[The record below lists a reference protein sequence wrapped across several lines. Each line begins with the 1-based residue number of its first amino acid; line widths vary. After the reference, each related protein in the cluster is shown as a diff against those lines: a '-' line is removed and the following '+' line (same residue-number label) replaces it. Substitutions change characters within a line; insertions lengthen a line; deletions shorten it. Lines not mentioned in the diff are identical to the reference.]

1 MLICRPHP
9 HTRKAMQDRNANR
22 PGYKKTKA
30 GWIPEDWNC
39 VSLEEVAYV
48 QTGLAKNKKNNLQ
61 NPIERPYL
69 RVANVQDNYLDLRQI
84 KTIEVESSNI
94 KRYILEYGDVLFT
107 EGGDFDKLGRGTI
120 WRNEIDDCLHQ
131 NHIFAV
137 RCKQNYLN
145 RNFLAAISSS
155 HIGRRYF
162 SISSKQSTNLASISS
177 TQLKQFPLP
186 LPKLAEQ
193 NRISEILSAWD
204 TAISRINEL
213 ITAKIEH
220 KKAIL
225 HQILEGDGAAKRLK
239 HDKWDDL
246 PLGAFITPVSRPVP
260 KPDKPYIAIG
270 LRSHGKGTFQ
280 RVVAEPGKVAMDTL
294 YRIKQD
300 DIIVNITFAW
310 EGAIAIAQ
318 ETDEG
323 GLVSHRFPTYRAKEN
338 AALSFL
344 RQIFLTKRFV
354 WNLGLISPG
363 GAGRN
368 RVLSKT
374 DFLKLKVRVPSK
386 VVQQKIGKILSSV
399 DQEIKSLEEKL
410 TNLKKQK
417 RGLMQKL
424 LTGELRVKT

>member
-1 MLICRPHP
+1 M
-9 HTRKAMQDRNANR
+9 KDRNANR

-39 VSLEEVAYV
+39 VTLEEVAYV
-48 QTGLAKNKKNNLQ
+48 QTGLAKNKKNKLQ

-69 RVANVQDNYLDLRQI
+69 RVANVQDSYLDLRQI
-84 KTIEVESSNI
+84 KTIEVESANI
-94 KRYILEYGDVLFT
+94 ERYCLEYGDVLFT

-120 WRNEIDDCLHQ
+120 WRNEIEDCLHQ

-137 RCKQNYLN
+137 RCDQNYLN
-145 RNFLAAISSS
+145 RNYLAAISSS

-162 SISSKQSTNLASISS
+162 GISSKQSTNLASISS
-177 TQLKQFPLP
+177 TQLKEFPLP

-213 ITAKIEH
+213 IIAKMEN

-239 HDKWDDL
+239 HNKWDDL
-246 PLGAFITPVSRPVP
+246 PLGAFIAPVSRPVP

-280 RVVAEPGKVAMDTL
+280 RVVEQPGKVVMDTL
-294 YRIKQD
+294 YRIKKD
-300 DIIVNITFAW
+300 DIIVSITFAW

-318 ETDEG
+318 EADEG

-338 AALSFL
+338 VALSFL

-399 DQEIKSLEEKL
+399 DKEITSLEEKL

-424 LTGELRVKT
+424 LTGEVRVKI

>member
-1 MLICRPHP
+1 M
-9 HTRKAMQDRNANR
+9 KDRNANR

-39 VSLEEVAYV
+39 VSLEQVAYV
-48 QTGLAKNKKNNLQ
+48 QTGLAKNKKKNLQ

-69 RVANVQDNYLDLRQI
+69 RVANVQDNYLDLREI

-94 KRYILEYGDVLFT
+94 KRYLLEYGDVLFT
-107 EGGDFDKLGRGTI
+107 EGGDFDKLGRGAI
-120 WRNEIDDCLHQ
+120 WRDEIDDCLHQ

-162 SISSKQSTNLASISS
+162 SISSKQSTNLASISL
-177 TQLKQFPLP
+177 TQLKEFPLP

-204 TAISRINEL
+204 TAISRIDEL
-213 ITAKIEH
+213 ITVKIEH

-225 HQILEGDGAAKRLK
+225 HQILEGDGTAKRIK

-246 PLGAFITPVSRPVP
+246 PLGAFITPVSRPVS

-280 RVVAEPGKVAMDTL
+280 RVVEEPGKVAMDTL

-318 ETDEG
+318 ENDEG

-338 AALSFL
+338 VALSFL
-344 RQIFLTKRFV
+344 KQIFLTKRFV

-374 DFLKLKVRVPSK
+374 DFLKLKVRIPSK

-399 DQEIKSLEEKL
+399 DKEIKSLEEKL
-410 TNLKKQK
+410 TSLKKQK

-424 LTGELRVKT
+424 LTGEVRVKT